1 MKTLLLFLLPLTT
14 FGQTS
19 FESPFSVLINDG
31 EVDVYHHRVMV
42 NMTPSHVSIGVND
55 ESTPPFT
62 GVVER
67 VEELTNTTMYY
78 LDGAVVKH
86 ERFNGFNGAFQ
97 EFGGGIGKHGA
108 DAMVNEPSSFLRN
121 ADAGSQFNG
130 TDTFF

>member
-42 NMTPSHVSIGVND
+42 NMTPTHVSIGVND

-86 ERFNGFNGAFQ
+86 ERFNGFNKVTMKNRYIEWVLFDHIPASLS
-97 EFGGGIGKHGA
+97 IKIK
-108 DAMVNEPSSFLRN
+108 
-121 ADAGSQFNG
+121 
-130 TDTFF
+130 